1 MAGKGVMLAA
11 VGGAVLVTAG
21 VAAYPAM
28 VWLGNKMYD
37 QNVEN
42 FTKGSPVVYNETEK
56 NFSSRTGTWKLDTP
70 LGELVFKSETKF
82 GMTGAETLIVPDYE
96 SAGFKAIFKELSV
109 KEYPKAEMH
118 MGYSITKQSFTS
130 DGFVEP
136 FKISNEQVSCDFAGV
151 KFESAV
157 AQNVNVNATGAE
169 VVKSF
174 RSNSGKSSGNVS
186 VPGVSCVGTSDGVS
200 VKLENLTFKI
210 ESVESYPSMY
220 DFRVA
225 SFQLSDDKNKK
236 IAVKNLTF
244 GQTAEAGS
252 GVFNFKSALYADE
265 LVFPNDMT
273 GGSVELG
280 RTGMDVRMVE
290 VKDADFASIVDFY
303 RDMALGEFADS
314 TSDADIMASPIAQ
327 VPMDIRIQE
336 LTSKSANGGSFDA
349 KGSAQFVI
357 KDIMN
362 GRAAID
368 LNFTKSYADAVGA
381 GDIADSG
388 VAMGFLKKDGDKYGS
403 SVSFENHH
411 LSVNGK
417 PLF

>member
-1 MAGKGVMLAA
+1 
-11 VGGAVLVTAG
+11 
-21 VAAYPAM
+21 
-28 VWLGNKMYD
+28 
-37 QNVEN
+37 
-42 FTKGSPVVYNETEK
+42 
-56 NFSSRTGTWKLDTP
+56 
-70 LGELVFKSETKF
+70 
-82 GMTGAETLIVPDYE
+82 
-96 SAGFKAIFKELSV
+96 
-109 KEYPKAEMH
+109 
-118 MGYSITKQSFTS
+118 
-130 DGFVEP
+130 
-136 FKISNEQVSCDFAGV
+136 
-151 KFESAV
+151 
-157 AQNVNVNATGAE
+157 
-169 VVKSF
+169 
-174 RSNSGKSSGNVS
+174 
-186 VPGVSCVGTSDGVS
+186 
-200 VKLENLTFKI
+200 
-210 ESVESYPSMY
+210 MY

-244 GQTAEAGS
+244 GQTAESGS
-252 GVFNFKSALYADE
+252 GVFNFKSTLYADE

-303 RDMALGEFADS
+303 RDMALGEVADS